1 MATKFTPW
9 QQEKIISA
17 GGITLSETDRLFL
30 LAHPDYEKK
39 LLTIYSPEDLVE
51 EGYIIFSKLVDKKNW
66 INMHSLSDESARYML
81 LKLGFKREEWDEN
94 LFRVVKIYFLFNE
107 MKGEKVLL
115 PGGLLLLSD
124 YEILSE
130 KDTHEKVHLD
140 GKRNCVII
148 DLFQKM
154 DLEMNVFMI
163 DSVPYYSSQKP
174 TPIEEYGW
182 AFTYEENGSYFL
194 EEAVNKA
201 IEVSTERFSAKK
213 PTLQS
218 NGGSLLTPAE
228 LEAFQ
233 TVGNVI
239 SSLGERLS
247 AISAPKENGT
257 L

>member
-9 QQEKIISA
+9 QREKIISA
-17 GGITLSETDRLFL
+17 GGIILGKMAYIIT
-30 LAHPDYEKK
+30 LAHSDYDKK
-39 LLTIYSPEDLVE
+39 LLTTSGDRS
-51 EGYIIFSKLVDKKNW
+51 EGYIALPELVNEENW
-66 INMHSLSDESARYML
+66 INMHSLSNESARFML
-81 LKLGFKREEWDEN
+81 LKLGFKREEWDWN
-94 LFRVVKIYFLFNE
+94 LPGMTNMSIPFQSTEGDRALF
-107 MKGEKVLL
+107 

-124 YEILSE
+124 YKISS
-130 KDTHEKVHLD
+130 KMDTDEKVHLD
-140 GKRNCVII
+140 GKRNCII
-148 DLFQKM
+148 MDLFHRI
-154 DLEMNVFMI
+154 DLEMNGLTVNQH
-163 DSVPYYSSQKP
+163 VYPYNQKP

-201 IEVSTERFSAKK
+201 LEVSAERFPAQKQ
-213 PTLQS
+213 TLQS

-239 SSLGERLS
+239 SSLGERLN
-247 AISAPKENGT
+247 AISAPKEGEA